1 MRVNAN
7 AARCRPSLG
16 VDVLIAEGGIGPS
29 PAGTYH
35 QRLQVVIASKA
46 DRDGTVILVVIIDL
60 VARDWAPSDES
71 DESLR
76 RQRPGIPMA
85 VVARLSFLG
94 SVNAEQADALTTKL
108 HGVAIRDREPV
119 RGSRAVGI

>member
-7 AARCRPSLG
+7 TARCSPSLRINIL
-16 VDVLIAEGGIGPS
+16 VAESRIGPR

-46 DRDGTVILVVIIDL
+46 DRDGTVILVVIVDL
-60 VARDWAPSDES
+60 VTRHWAASDKS
-71 DESLR
+71 DKSLGS
-76 RQRPGIPMA
+76 QRAGIPVA

-94 SVNAEQADALTTKL
+94 SVNAKQADALTTEL
-108 HGVAIRDREPV
+108 HGVQVCFTSQSPTD
-119 RGSRAVGI
+119 S